1 MKSLLVMSIVLLA
14 VIIPGLAARNPDP
27 RRGLWR
33 ALTLFAI
40 AAALYTG
47 YLIFVHPFVFV
58 PHWP

>member
-1 MKSLLVMSIVLLA
+1 VKGLLVMSIVLLA
-14 VIIPGLAARNPDP
+14 IIVPSLAARSQDP

-40 AAALYTG
+40 AAAIYVG